1 MNAQTIIKPQKISEQ
16 ILAVLEARIV
26 SGEYPVGSKLPPE
39 RRLAEAF
46 GVSRPSVRAALKMLV
61 ARQMLEARQGDGYY
75 VSAKP
80 QQDFLLGWQSLLGN
94 HPDWEADVFDF
105 SRSMEGCMAALAAER
120 RTDADL
126 KRIEFWLQKFEE
138 AYQSRNRAHQE
149 EADIYFHQAIA
160 EAAHNI
166 LFAQLSGGLL
176 NLLYRQT
183 RSHIMHTEIIDD
195 PRPTLIKHHRALLY
209 RNCKQA
215 AARSRRNCRGTFALC
230 GRQPAARPRIP
241 QPQRACRHFGAARC
255 AAGGRMVG

>member
-195 PRPTLIKHHRALLY
+195 PRPTLIKHHRALFTAIA
-209 RNCKQA
+209 NKQPREA
-215 AARSRRNCRGTFALC
+215 AEIAEGHLRYVADSLRQDREYLSRSEHAETLA
-230 GRQPAARPRIP
+230 QHDA
-241 QPQRACRHFGAARC
+241 QRAGEW
-255 AAGGRMVG
+255 

>member
-1 MNAQTIIKPQKISEQ
+1 MANQQPLIKPQKLSEQ
-16 ILAVLEARIV
+16 ILAVLEERIV

-39 RRLAEAF
+39 RKLAEAF
-46 GVSRPSVRAALKMLV
+46 GVSRPSVRSALKMLV
-61 ARQMLEARQGDGYY
+61 ARDMLEARQGDGYY

-94 HPDWEADVFDF
+94 HPAWETDVFDF

-126 KRIEFWLQKFEE
+126 KRIGFWLQKFEQ
-138 AYQSRNRAHQE
+138 AYQSGSREQQA
-149 EADIYFHQAIA
+149 EADVSFHQAIA

-183 RSHIMHTEIIDD
+183 RSYIMHTEQIED
-195 PRPTLIKHHRALLY
+195 PRPTLIKHHRALFEAIE
-209 RNCKQA
+209 RKQPREA
-215 AARSRRNCRGTFALC
+215 AQIAEGHLSYVAESLRQDREYQSRSEHADTLAQHDL
-230 GRQPAARPRIP
+230 
-241 QPQRACRHFGAARC
+241 QRTGDW
-255 AAGGRMVG
+255 

>member
-195 PRPTLIKHHRALLY
+195 PRPTLIKHHRALFTAIA
-209 RNCKQA
+209 NKQPREA
-215 AARSRRNCRGTFALC
+215 AEIAEGHLRYVAGSL
-230 GRQPAARPRIP
+230 RQVR
-241 QPQRACRHFGAARC
+241 
-255 AAGGRMVG
+255 

>member
-1 MNAQTIIKPQKISEQ
+1 MWRHCCVFTALLQLKLHPTRIDFSGQ
-16 ILAVLEARIV
+16 IVQCQFNFVRCARIAV
-26 SGEYPVGSKLPPE
+26 QQSGNMISQRLGAHRVHIHLKLPIL
-39 RRLAEAF
+39 RL
-46 GVSRPSVRAALKMLV
+46 SQQRLHALGNAV
-61 ARQMLEARQGDGYY
+61 
-75 VSAKP
+75 
-80 QQDFLLGWQSLLGN
+80 LLGWQSLLGN

-195 PRPTLIKHHRALLY
+195 PRPTLIKHHRALFTAIA
-209 RNCKQA
+209 NKQPREA
-215 AARSRRNCRGTFALC
+215 AEIAEGHLRYVADSLRQDREYLSRSEHADTLA
-230 GRQPAARPRIP
+230 QHDA
-241 QPQRACRHFGAARC
+241 QRAGEW
-255 AAGGRMVG
+255 